1 MGSLHR
7 AVAFGLSVLGMLAV
21 LALPAGAQT
30 WPQRNVKLILPLGPG
45 SGVDI
50 SARLFA
56 DRLAMRW
63 HQSVIVENRPG
74 GDGIVALGAFAG
86 AHDDHILLFSPTSS
100 FTAHPYQHENLP
112 YRPDD
117 LMPIARVS
125 NTVVT
130 ISVPAALKV
139 ASLGD
144 LIAQVRAQPG
154 KFNWAGV
161 TGALDFLFEGFLKR
175 EGLSMAKVPY
185 RNPVEAAND
194 LGEGRVQV
202 YEAALAIVQPQI
214 QSGKIKVLALTNSA
228 RASVV
233 PEIPT
238 VAESGFPGLT
248 IDGLTGL
255 FGPARM
261 PLALRERIAADIRAV
276 STDPVILDRLIA
288 TGQLVNIGGP
298 EEFAAAVSAQ
308 RAQIDATAD
317 ALGVKAAR

>member
-1 MGSLHR
+1 MRSLHR
-7 AVAFGLSVLGMLAV
+7 AVAFGLSMLATLAV
-21 LALPAGAQT
+21 LALPAMAQT

-45 SGVDI
+45 SGIDI

-56 DRLAMRW
+56 DRLTMRW
-63 HQSVIVENRPG
+63 GQSVIVENRPG

-86 AHDDHILLFSPTSS
+86 ARDDHILLFSPTSS

-139 ASLGD
+139 ASLRD
-144 LIAQVRAQPG
+144 LFAQVRAQPG

-194 LGEGRVQV
+194 LGEARVQI

-214 QSGKIKVLALTNSA
+214 QAGKIKVLALTNSA
-228 RASVV
+228 RAPVV

-238 VAESGFPGLT
+238 VAEAGFPGLT
-248 IDGLTGL
+248 IDGLSGL

-261 PLALRERIAADIRAV
+261 PIELRERIAADIRAV
-276 STDPVILDRLIA
+276 STDPA
-288 TGQLVNIGGP
+288 W
-298 EEFAAAVSAQ
+298 
-308 RAQIDATAD
+308 
-317 ALGVKAAR
+317 

>member
-1 MGSLHR
+1 MRSLHR
-7 AVAFGLSVLGMLAV
+7 AVAFGLSMLATLAV
-21 LALPAGAQT
+21 LALPAMAQT

-45 SGVDI
+45 SGIDI

-56 DRLAMRW
+56 DRLTMRW
-63 HQSVIVENRPG
+63 GQSVIVENRPG

-86 AHDDHILLFSPTSS
+86 ARDDHILLFSPTSS

-139 ASLGD
+139 ASLRD
-144 LIAQVRAQPG
+144 LFAQVRAQPG

-194 LGEGRVQV
+194 LGEARVQI

-214 QSGKIKVLALTNSA
+214 QAGKIKVLALTNSA
-228 RASVV
+228 RAPVV

-238 VAESGFPGLT
+238 VAEAGFPGLT
-248 IDGLTGL
+248 IDGLSGL

-261 PLALRERIAADIRAV
+261 PTELRERIAADIRAV
-276 STDPVILDRLIA
+276 STDPVILDRLTA
-288 TGQLVNIGGP
+288 TGQLLNVGGP
-298 EEFAAAVSAQ
+298 AEFAAAMSAQ
-308 RAQIDATAD
+308 RAQIAATAD
-317 ALGVKAAR
+317 ELGVKAAR